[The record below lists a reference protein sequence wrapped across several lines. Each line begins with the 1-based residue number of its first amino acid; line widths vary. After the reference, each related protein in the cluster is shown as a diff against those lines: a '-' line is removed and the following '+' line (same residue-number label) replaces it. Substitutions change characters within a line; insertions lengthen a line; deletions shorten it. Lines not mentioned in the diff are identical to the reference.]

1 MFACNCKLRRT
12 KTANVVG
19 VKPGADPTLGKQ
31 AVVFTAHHD
40 HLGTGKPNA
49 NGDAIYNGA
58 RDNGTGIA
66 MALGVARSF
75 ARLPNPPRRSVIFLF
90 VGAEEQGLLGS
101 TFYAE
106 HPTVAVDQIAA
117 NINFELGN
125 IWGPTEN
132 VVIHGKGKT
141 SLDAWVKAAANHASR
156 RVEDEEDPRSGWY
169 YRSDQLSFA
178 RVGVPAIWLSSGSD
192 FEGKPPGWGQERVS
206 GWIARHYHQP
216 TDEVTSE
223 WRFDGMAEDTALAF
237 LVGAATANADAMPT
251 WTPGD
256 EFERL
261 RKKK

>member
-1 MFACNCKLRRT
+1 M
-12 KTANVVG
+12 VG
-19 VKPGADPTLGKQ
+19 VKPGADPALARQ

-40 HLGTGKPNA
+40 HLGTGKANA
-49 NGDAIYNGA
+49 AGDAIYNGA
-58 RDNGTGIA
+58 RDNGTGVA

-75 ARLPNPPRRSVIFLF
+75 ARLPEPPRRSVIFLF

-101 TFYAE
+101 KFYAE
-106 HPTVAVDQIAA
+106 HPTVPVDAIAA

-141 SLDAWVKAAANHASR
+141 SLDTWVKAAANHASR
-156 RVEDEEDPRSGWY
+156 RVEDEADPRSGWY

-178 RVGVPAIWLSSGSD
+178 RVGVPAIWFESGRD
-192 FEGKPPGWGQERVS
+192 FEGKPPSWGHEQVT
-206 GWIARHYHQP
+206 GWIAQHYHQP
-216 TDEVTSE
+216 TDEVTAE

-261 RKKK
+261 RAKR